1 MTGFVLDNSVV
12 MRWFMPSLEQ
22 SDQQYAERVLES
34 MDESEVGAL
43 VPELW
48 YLEVSNVLLG
58 AERNGEATVGQVEIF
73 TSQLENLP
81 ITLDSSTQKQ
91 SFSQIM
97 DLARSY
103 NLSSYD
109 AAYLELAIRESLMLA
124 SLDRKLVK
132 AAEKAGV
139 SIYLKEKRKKA

>member
-1 MTGFVLDNSVV
+1 MTRFVLDNSVA

-22 SDQQYAERVLES
+22 SDQQYAERVLKS
-34 MDESEVGAL
+34 MDESDAV

-48 YLEVSNVLLG
+48 YLEASNVLLG
-58 AERNGEATVGQVEIF
+58 AERNGEVTVGQVEIF

-81 ITLDSSTQKQ
+81 IIVDSSTQEQ
-91 SFSQIM
+91 SLLSRIM

-103 NLSSYD
+103 SLSSYD

-124 SLDRKLVK
+124 SLDRELVK

>member
-1 MTGFVLDNSVV
+1 MTRFVLDNSVA

-22 SDQQYAERVLES
+22 SDQQYAERVLKS
-34 MDESEVGAL
+34 MDESDAV

-48 YLEVSNVLLG
+48 YLEASNVLLG
-58 AERNGEATVGQVEIF
+58 VERTGEVTVGQVEIF

-81 ITLDSSTQKQ
+81 ITADSSTQKQ
-91 SFSQIM
+91 SLSQIM

-103 NLSSYD
+103 SLSSYD

-124 SLDRKLVK
+124 SLDRELVK
-132 AAEKAGV
+132 AAEKVGV
-139 SIYLKEKRKKA
+139 SIYLKEKGKKA